1 MPKSVHRSLL
11 FQVVKIQAWHK
22 GRGNGFVQER
32 GALKLAFSL
41 LPRVFA

>member
-22 GRGNGFVQER
+22 GRGNGFV
-32 GALKLAFSL
+32 LKLAFSL